1 MNKISEVYF
10 LGKKIKFELAED
22 IDEERFK
29 EIVRF
34 VETKYKKIKLKI
46 NDIDSFKLGL
56 LTSIHIAE
64 ELFNQ
69 KNEIEKMSSFFDKI
83 DRMIS

>member
-1 MNKISEVYF
+1 MV
-10 LGKKIKFELAED
+10 KKKSS
-22 IDEERFK
+22 R
-29 EIVRF
+29 
-34 VETKYKKIKLKI
+34 YKKIKLKI